1 MSGKKGP
8 ATQGRPNRE
17 HPDEDVALLSLIAAL
32 SLEDINEV
40 RKQSDRGSLG
50 GPSDDE
56 IFALQLFAEEAAALD
71 ALASDIRFA
80 QSLDSALES
89 DARLLEELATSEEAC
104 RRDRE
109 FARALAEGRPPPYEA
124 VQRPRAV
131 QVRSTTSSSTAVAAH
146 AEAVASSSSKR

>member
-1 MSGKKGP
+1 MSGKEGP
-8 ATQGRPNRE
+8 ATQSHPNRE

-40 RKQSDRGSLG
+40 RKQSDRGPLG
-50 GPSDDE
+50 GPSDDK
-56 IFALQLFAEEAAALD
+56 IFALQLFAEEATALD

-89 DARLLEELATSEEAC
+89 DARVLEELATSEEAC

-109 FARALAEGRPPPYEA
+109 FARALAEGGPPPYEA
-124 VQRPRAV
+124 VPRPQAV
-131 QVRSTTSSSTAVAAH
+131 QARSTTASSTASVVRIK
-146 AEAVASSSSKR
+146 AVASSSTER